1 MHYLF
6 DIEDVFDLSGIGLV
20 IAPGI
25 PYSSLP
31 PDMQIVVGSE
41 LLIVSPSGDELRT
54 VISSFPMIRRSKP
67 TDHALFA
74 LPKSVTKTQLPV
86 GAKVYALALTAV

>member
-6 DIEDVFDLSGIGLV
+6 DIEDVFDLSGIGPV
-20 IAPGI
+20 ITPGI

-31 PDMQIVVGSE
+31 PDRQIAVGSE
-41 LLIVSPSGDELRT
+41 LLIVSPDGGELRT
-54 VISSFPMIRRSKP
+54 VIASFPMIRRLNP

-74 LPKSVTKTQLPV
+74 LPKSITKAQLPV